1 MGSNPAL
8 TRRQI
13 IQGTVALAATSFWAG
28 CTGSGSSIDPS
39 SPTNS
44 SPPGTPAAPANPQ
57 PVPAGPVTQASL
69 VVTSGAAGSIGPA
82 FAGLSYE
89 KNKLSS
95 PIFTASNSDLIDLF
109 KRIGPSVLRIGGNT
123 VDQNVWTPNGAG
135 QKAGQIAPSD
145 VASLAGFVKAAGW
158 QCLYG
163 INLGGA
169 ATGATTPALAAAE
182 VAYAAGQ
189 FGSSLLGIEI
199 GNECDLYG
207 DPGSYFAGNWSLNKF
222 LSLWG
227 QFRKAILATTPDV
240 AITGPAA
247 TTPVTNWTVP
257 FGQAVTKNEIDLLSQ
272 HYYRANG
279 ALSTST
285 AALLIT
291 PDTYLV
297 QELAQLQTAAQGIGI
312 PFRMSECNSF
322 YDGGADGVS
331 NSYASSLWVIDYL
344 FNCAQGGASGVN
356 FHGGGDSAGY
366 TPIADSDNAVVDVRP
381 EFYGILLFTLAGQGT
396 VYKTQV
402 SAGSLNVSGYAI
414 RTSSGGL
421 NIIVV
426 NKDLTQNLQLGVALP
441 QTANSATLLAMTQ
454 QSSGATTPEL
464 TATAGVT
471 IQGASVNVDGTFS
484 PAAAYTLTASSP
496 QLTCYVPALSAVL
509 IQVT

>member
-1 MGSNPAL
+1 MGSYPEYSAL

-28 CTGSGSSIDPS
+28 CSGSGSSTDPS

-44 SPPGTPAAPANPQ
+44 SPPSTPAAPANPQ

-69 VVTSGAAGSIGPA
+69 TITSAAAGSIGPA

-95 PIFTASNSDLIDLF
+95 PIFTASNSDLIALF

-123 VDQNVWTPNGAG
+123 VDQNVWTPNGPG
-135 QKAGQIAPSD
+135 QTAGQIAPSD

-227 QFRKAILATTPDV
+227 QFRTAILATTPGV
-240 AITGPAA
+240 PITGPAA
-247 TTPVTNWTVP
+247 TTPVTNWTIP
-257 FGQAVTKNEIDLLSQ
+257 FGQAVTKSEID
-272 HYYRANG
+272 
-279 ALSTST
+279 
-285 AALLIT
+285 
-291 PDTYLV
+291 
-297 QELAQLQTAAQGIGI
+297 
-312 PFRMSECNSF
+312 
-322 YDGGADGVS
+322 
-331 NSYASSLWVIDYL
+331 
-344 FNCAQGGASGVN
+344 
-356 FHGGGDSAGY
+356 
-366 TPIADSDNAVVDVRP
+366 
-381 EFYGILLFTLAGQGT
+381 
-396 VYKTQV
+396 
-402 SAGSLNVSGYAI
+402 
-414 RTSSGGL
+414 
-421 NIIVV
+421 
-426 NKDLTQNLQLGVALP
+426 
-441 QTANSATLLAMTQ
+441 
-454 QSSGATTPEL
+454 
-464 TATAGVT
+464 
-471 IQGASVNVDGTFS
+471 
-484 PAAAYTLTASSP
+484 
-496 QLTCYVPALSAVL
+496 
-509 IQVT
+509 

>member
-1 MGSNPAL
+1 MSSYPESSAL

-28 CTGSGSSIDPS
+28 CSGSGSSTDPS
-39 SPTNS
+39 SPTSS
-44 SPPGTPAAPANPQ
+44 SPPAPTNPQ
-57 PVPAGPVTQASL
+57 PVPAGSVTQASL
-69 VVTSGAAGSIGPA
+69 TVTTGAAGSIGPA

-95 PIFTASNSDLIDLF
+95 PLFTASNSDLIGLF

-135 QKAGQIAPSD
+135 QPEGQIAPSD
-145 VASLAGFVKAAGW
+145 VASLAAFVKAAGW

-182 VAYAAGQ
+182 VAYAAAQ

-207 DPGSYFAGNWSLNKF
+207 DPGSYFAGNWSLTKF

-247 TTPVTNWTVP
+247 TTPVTNWTIP
-257 FGQAVTKNEIDLLSQ
+257 FGQAVTKNEITLLTQ

-285 AALLIT
+285 AAFLIT

-297 QELAQLQTAAQGIGI
+297 QELAELQTSAQGIGI
-312 PFRMSECNSF
+312 PFRMAECNSF
-322 YDGGADGVS
+322 YDGGANGVS

-344 FNCAQGGASGVN
+344 FNCAQGGAGGVN
-356 FHGGGDSAGY
+356 FHGGGNSAGY
-366 TPIADSDNAVVDVRP
+366 TPIADSDSAVVDVRP

-396 VYKTQV
+396 LYRTQM
-402 SAGSLNVSGYAI
+402 SAGSLNVTGYAV

-421 NIIVV
+421 NLIVV
-426 NKDLTQNLQLGVALP
+426 NKDLTQHLQLSVALP

-454 QSSGATTPEL
+454 LSSGATAPDL
-464 TATAGVT
+464 TATAGVS
-471 IQGASVNVDGTFS
+471 IQGASVNLDGTFS
-484 PAAAYTLTASSP
+484 PPTAYTLTANSP